1 MLFILGVI
9 FIIITLGIVV
19 YNKPKNQPVLEAILD
34 STDNLYVDRAHL
46 LEDKKKDKKDKKKKD
61 KKKKKNKKEEPNVV
75 IGDDCSGSLECPSS
89 LGNGGMKNEQRCRKI
104 LERIFGKPFPSVRPN
119 WLKNPATKRNLELD
133 MYCHKLEF
141 TNSKGQLKQVRLAA
155 EYDGKQHTAMTG
167 FHANKK
173 QLLYQMKRD
182 QYKEKRCK
190 ELGVTLIR
198 IPYWAKQD
206 LEGYITRK
214 LKDADLIPQNFS

>member
-1 MLFILGVI
+1 MLFVLGLI

-19 YNKPKNQPVLEAILD
+19 YNRPKGQPVIEAILD

-46 LEDKKKDKKDKKKKD
+46 YEEKKKVEKKVKKKNRKKDKK
-61 KKKKKNKKEEPNVV
+61 EEPAV
-75 IGDDCSGSLECPSS
+75 IAGDDCSGSLECPTS
-89 LGNGGMKNEQRCRKI
+89 LGNGGHKNEQRCRAI
-104 LERIFGKPFPSVRPN
+104 LERIFGKPFPTVRPK

-133 MYCHKLEF
+133 MYCHEL
-141 TNSKGQLKQVRLAA
+141 RLAA
-155 EYDGKQHTAMTG
+155 EYDGKQHYKMTQ
-167 FHANKK
+167 FHGSKK
-173 QLLYQMKRD
+173 ELLYQMKRD
-182 QYKEKRCK
+182 QYKAKKCK

-214 LKDADLIPQNFS
+214 LKEIGKMPIS

>member
-1 MLFILGVI
+1 MLFVLGFI
-9 FIIITLGIVV
+9 FIIVTLGIVV
-19 YNKPKNQPVLEAILD
+19 YNRPKGQPVIEAILD

-46 LEDKKKDKKDKKKKD
+46 LEYNDK
-61 KKKKKNKKEEPNVV
+61 KKKKKNKAKKNVKKEPKVI
-75 IGDDCSGSLECPSS
+75 IGDDCSTSLECPAS

-104 LERIFGKPFPSVRPN
+104 LERIFGKPFPTVRPN

-133 MYCHKLEF
+133 MYCHDL
-141 TNSKGQLKQVRLAA
+141 RLAI
-155 EYDGKQHTAMTG
+155 EYDGQQHYKMTQ
-167 FHANKK
+167 FHGSKK
-173 QLLYQMKRD
+173 ALLYQMKRD

-198 IPYWAKQD
+198 VPYWAKQD

-214 LKDADLIPQNFS
+214 LKEINLLP